1 MIMPVKR
8 SSLRGSSWS
17 RVCAGRPRSTP
28 SRLCNWVSRQHLLF
42 DAYTDARYMVEFPY
56 DTEEDAKRFV
66 EVADRVSA
74 LEEVLRGHGFEV
86 RC

>member
-1 MIMPVKR
+1 MQVD
-8 SSLRGSSWS
+8 
-17 RVCAGRPRSTP
+17 RVPRRVGCAIWYQGNTG
-28 SRLCNWVSRQHLLF
+28 VLLF
-42 DAYTDARYMVEFPY
+42 DAYTDARYLVEFPY

-66 EVADRVSA
+66 EVADRVLSA